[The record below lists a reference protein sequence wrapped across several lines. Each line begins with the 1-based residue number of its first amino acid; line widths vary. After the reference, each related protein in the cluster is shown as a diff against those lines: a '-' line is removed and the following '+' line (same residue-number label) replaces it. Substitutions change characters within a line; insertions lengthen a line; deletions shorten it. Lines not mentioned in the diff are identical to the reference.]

1 MLAELSPNQDRALMR
16 HHPASLDPLF
26 RPQSIALIGASDDVA
41 RIGGRPLRYLREGGF
56 KGAVYPVNPKRDIV
70 QGIKSYSSVAALSE
84 VPDVAILAVPA
95 QGTVEAVRDCAE
107 RGVKA
112 AVVFSAGFAEASE
125 QGRLAQDQIAGIARE
140 SGMRVL
146 GPNCLG
152 LFNAG
157 IGYYGT
163 FSAILDAAFVAP
175 GPLAVVSQSG
185 AYGSHVAHLARQR
198 GFGIGY
204 WITTG
209 NECDIDVAEALRW
222 IIDQPDVKVV
232 MAYAEGIRDR
242 DTFIEALEVA
252 RAKEKAVVFLKVG
265 RSDVGA
271 QAVSS
276 HTAALAG
283 SDAVFDAALRQYGAY
298 RARTTAEHLDVAY
311 ACARGL
317 YPAGNRFGIFT
328 LSGGFGIQ
336 MADDASAC
344 GLDVAP
350 MPEAAQHE
358 LKAMLP
364 YASPRNPVD
373 ATAQALTDLPL
384 MTSYIAA
391 MLEKGGYH
399 LFAGIFGSGP
409 ASPTFSAKL
418 RGALRAATA
427 GHQGGVMALSMSAPA
442 EIVRAYE
449 DDGFLIFED
458 GTALVNALSA
468 LVWFRRSFDAA
479 TAARTAPGAAMRVA
493 LPDGALSE
501 HEAKSL
507 LRAAGIPFS
516 QEVLVRPDQDAGAAA
531 AAIGF
536 PVVVKICSPDI
547 AHKTEIGGVI
557 VGPRTE
563 AAARDAAG
571 TILSRARDQ
580 RPDARID
587 GVIVSPMITG
597 GVETIAGVVRD
608 PTFGPVVMFGLGG
621 VFVEVL
627 KDVTFRVAPFDV
639 AEAQRMIRE
648 IRGFA
653 LLEGVRGAPP
663 ADVDAL
669 AAMLSRLSHFAADNA
684 DEIESIDLNPVL
696 AMPRG
701 EGVVPLDALLV
712 PRGFG
717 S

>member
-1 MLAELSPNQDRALMR
+1 MR
-16 HHPASLDPLF
+16 HPPASLDPLF
-26 RPQSIALIGASDDVA
+26 KPRSVALIGASDDVA

-56 KGAVYPVNPKRDIV
+56 RGAVYPVNPKRDTV
-70 QGIKSYSSVAALSE
+70 QGIRSYSSIAVLPE

-95 QGTVEAVRDCAE
+95 QGTVQALRDCAD
-107 RGVKA
+107 RKVKA

-152 LFNAG
+152 VFNAG

-163 FSAILDAAFVAP
+163 FSAILDAAFVEP

-185 AYGSHVAHLARQR
+185 AYGSHIAHLARQR
-198 GFGIGY
+198 GLGIGQ

-222 IIDQPDVKVV
+222 VIDQADVKVV

-242 DTFIEALEVA
+242 DTFIEALELA
-252 RAKEKAVVFLKVG
+252 RAKGKAIVFLKVG

-283 SDAVFDAALRQYGAY
+283 SDAVFDAVLRQYGAY
-298 RARTTAEHLDVAY
+298 RARTTAEQLDVAY

-317 YPAGNRFGIFT
+317 YPAGNKLGIFT

-350 MPEAAQHE
+350 MPEAAQDE

-409 ASPTFSAKL
+409 ASPTFSASL
-418 RGALRAATA
+418 RKALRAATA
-427 GHQGGVMALSMSAPA
+427 GHEGRILALSMSAPP

-449 DDGFLIFED
+449 NDGFLIFED
-458 GTALVNALSA
+458 GSALVNALAA

-479 TAARTAPGAAMRVA
+479 KQAGGTSVAKMRIAP
-493 LPDGALSE
+493 PSGALSE

-507 LRAAGIPFS
+507 LGAAGIAFPK
-516 QEVLVRPDQDAGAAA
+516 EALVRPDEDAGAAA
-531 AAIGF
+531 AGIGF
-536 PVVVKICSPDI
+536 PVVVKISSPDI

-557 VGPRTE
+557 VGPRNE
-563 AAARDAAG
+563 AEARDAAR
-571 TILSRARDQ
+571 TILARARDK
-580 RPDARID
+580 RPDAQID
-587 GVIVSPMITG
+587 GVIVSPLIKG
-597 GVETIAGVVRD
+597 GVETIVGVVRD

-627 KDVTFRVAPFDV
+627 KDVTFRAAPFDV

-653 LLEGVRGAPP
+653 VLEGVRGAPP

-669 AAMLSRLSHFAADNA
+669 AAMLSRLSQFAADNA
-684 DEIESIDLNPVL
+684 DVIESIDLNPVL
-696 AMPRG
+696 VMPRG
-701 EGVVPLDALLV
+701 GGVMPLDALLV
-712 PRGFG
+712 PCRSG

>member
-1 MLAELSPNQDRALMR
+1 M
-16 HHPASLDPLF
+16 
-26 RPQSIALIGASDDVA
+26 
-41 RIGGRPLRYLREGGF
+41 RYLCEGGF
-56 KGAVYPVNPKRDIV
+56 KGAVYPVNPKRDTV
-70 QGIKSYSSVAALSE
+70 QGIRSYDSVAALPE

-95 QGTVEAVRDCAE
+95 QGTVQALRDCAD
-107 RGVKA
+107 RKVKA
-112 AVVFSAGFAEASE
+112 AVVFSAGFAEAGE

-163 FSAILDAAFVAP
+163 FSAILDAAFVEP
-175 GPLAVVSQSG
+175 GPIAVVSQSG
-185 AYGSHVAHLARQR
+185 AYGSHIAHLARQR
-198 GFGIGY
+198 GLGIGQ

-222 IIDQPDVKVV
+222 VIDQPDVKVV

-252 RAKEKAVVFLKVG
+252 RAKEKAIVFLKVG

-283 SDAVFDAALRQYGAY
+283 SDAVFDAVLRQYGAY
-298 RARTTAEHLDVAY
+298 RARTTAEHLDVTY

-350 MPEAAQHE
+350 MPEAAQDE

-409 ASPTFSAKL
+409 ASPTFSASL
-418 RGALRAATA
+418 RRVLRTATA
-427 GHQGGVMALSMSAPA
+427 GHQGRILALSMSAPP

-458 GTALVNALSA
+458 GSALVNALAA

-479 TAARTAPGAAMRVA
+479 KQASTAPTAGSRIAP
-493 LPDGALSE
+493 PDGALSE
-501 HEAKSL
+501 YQAKSL
-507 LRAAGIPFS
+507 LQAAGIAFPK
-516 QEVLVRPDQDAGAAA
+516 EVLVRPDEDAGAAA

-536 PVVVKICSPDI
+536 PVVVKISSPDI

-557 VGPRTE
+557 VGPRDEAQARE
-563 AAARDAAG
+563 AAR
-571 TILSRARDQ
+571 TVLSRASAK
-580 RPDARID
+580 RPDARIE
-587 GVIVSPMITG
+587 GVIVSPMIRG
-597 GVETIAGVVRD
+597 GVETIVGVVRD
-608 PTFGPVVMFGLGG
+608 PSFGPVVMFGLGG
-621 VFVEVL
+621 VLVEVL

-653 LLEGVRGAPP
+653 VLEGVRGAPP

-669 AAMLSRLSHFAADNA
+669 AAMLSRLSQFAADNA
-684 DEIESIDLNPVL
+684 DVIESIDLNPVL
-696 AMPRG
+696 VMPRG

-712 PRGFG
+712 PCGAASRD
-717 S
+717 

>member
-1 MLAELSPNQDRALMR
+1 MR
-16 HHPASLDPLF
+16 QQPASLDPLF
-26 RPQSIALIGASDDVA
+26 KPRSVALIGASDDVA

-56 KGAVYPVNPKRDIV
+56 KGAVYPVNPKRDTV
-70 QGIKSYSSVAALSE
+70 QGIGSYSSVAALPE

-95 QGTVEAVRDCAE
+95 QGTVQALRDCAD
-107 RGVKA
+107 RGVNA

-125 QGRLAQDQIAGIARE
+125 QGRLAQDEIAGIARQ

-163 FSAILDAAFVAP
+163 FSAILDAAFVEP
-175 GPLAVVSQSG
+175 GPVAVVSQSG
-185 AYGSHVAHLARQR
+185 AYGSHIAHLARQR
-198 GFGIGY
+198 GLGIGQ

-222 IIDQPDVKVV
+222 VIDQADVKVV

-242 DTFIEALEVA
+242 DTFVEALEVA
-252 RAKEKAVVFLKVG
+252 RAREKAIVFLKVG

-283 SDAVFDAALRQYGAY
+283 SDAVFDAVLRQYGAY

-350 MPEAAQHE
+350 MPEAAQEE

-418 RGALRAATA
+418 RQTLRTATA
-427 GHQGGVMALSMSAPA
+427 GHEGRVLALSMSAPA

-449 DDGFLIFED
+449 NDGFLVFED
-458 GTALVNALSA
+458 GSALVNALAA

-479 TAARTAPGAAMRVA
+479 KATRPASPAAMRIA
-493 LPDGALSE
+493 PPDGALSE

-507 LRAAGIPFS
+507 LRAAAGIAFPK
-516 QEVLVRPDQDAGAAA
+516 EALVRPDEDAGAAA

-536 PVVVKICSPDI
+536 PAVVKICSPDI

-557 VGPRTE
+557 VGVRNE
-563 AAARDAAG
+563 AEARDAAR
-571 TILSRARDQ
+571 TILARARDQ
-580 RPDARID
+580 RPAARID
-587 GVIVSPMITG
+587 GVIASPMIKG

-627 KDVTFRVAPFDV
+627 KDVTFRAAPFDV
-639 AEAQRMIRE
+639 AEAQRMIHE

-663 ADVDAL
+663 TDIEAL
-669 AAMLSRLSHFAADNA
+669 AEMLSRLSQFAADNA
-684 DEIESIDLNPVL
+684 ELIESIDLNPVL

-701 EGVVPLDALLV
+701 EGVMPLDALLV
-712 PRGFG
+712 PCRSG

>member
-1 MLAELSPNQDRALMR
+1 MIR
-16 HHPASLDPLF
+16 HRPASLDPLF
-26 RPQSIALIGASDDVA
+26 NPRSIALIGASDDVA

-56 KGAVYPVNPKRDIV
+56 KGAVYPVNPKRDTV
-70 QGIKSYSSVAALSE
+70 QGIRSYDSVAALPE

-95 QGTVEAVRDCAE
+95 QGTLQALRDCAD
-107 RGVKA
+107 RNVKA

-125 QGRLAQDQIAGIARE
+125 QGRRAQDQIAGIARE

-152 LFNAG
+152 LFNAS
-157 IGYYGT
+157 IGYYAT
-163 FSAILDAAFVAP
+163 FSAILDAAFVEP
-175 GPLAVVSQSG
+175 GPVAVVSQSG
-185 AYGSHVAHLARQR
+185 AYGSHIAHLARQR
-198 GFGIGY
+198 GLGIGE

-222 IIDQPDVKVV
+222 VIDRPDVKVV

-242 DTFIEALEVA
+242 DTFIEALELA
-252 RAKEKAVVFLKVG
+252 RAKEKAIVVLKVG

-350 MPEAAQHE
+350 MPKAAQDE

-409 ASPTFSAKL
+409 ASPTFSALL
-418 RGALRAATA
+418 RKALHAATV
-427 GHQGGVMALSMSAPA
+427 GHEDRILALSMSAPP
-442 EIVRAYE
+442 EIIRAYE

-458 GTALVNALSA
+458 GSALVNALAA
-468 LVWFRRSFDAA
+468 LVWFRRSFD
-479 TAARTAPGAAMRVA
+479 TAKHARTAFAPAERIA
-493 LPDGALSE
+493 LSRDALSE

-507 LRAAGIPFS
+507 LSAAGIAFPK
-516 QEVLVRPDQDAGAAA
+516 EALVRPDEDAGAAA

-536 PVVVKICSPDI
+536 PVVVKISSPDI

-557 VGPRTE
+557 VGPRNETE
-563 AAARDAAG
+563 ARDAAR
-571 TILSRARDQ
+571 TILARARDR

-587 GVIVSPMITG
+587 GVIVSPMIKG
-597 GVETIAGVVRD
+597 GVEIIAGVVRD

-627 KDVTFRVAPFDV
+627 KDVTFRAAPFDV

-653 LLEGVRGAPP
+653 MLEGVRGAPP

-669 AAMLSRLSHFAADNA
+669 AAMLSRLSQFAADNA
-684 DEIESIDLNPVL
+684 DVVESVDLNPVL
-696 AMPRG
+696 VMPRG
-701 EGVVPLDALLV
+701 EGVMPLDALLV
-712 PRGFG
+712 PRSAASHG
-717 S
+717 